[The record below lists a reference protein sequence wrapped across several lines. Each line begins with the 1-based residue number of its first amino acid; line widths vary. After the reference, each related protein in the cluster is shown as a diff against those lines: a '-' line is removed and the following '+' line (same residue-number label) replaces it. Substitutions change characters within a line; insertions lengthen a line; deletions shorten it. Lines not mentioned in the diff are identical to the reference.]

1 MVAVA
6 FFASPK
12 ASATFL
18 SAIFA
23 CALAM
28 AAFTVAAFFDE
39 ERALNSE
46 RALSS
51 ALESASGAKIT
62 GWIRSVRVSGFDMEV
77 RTVGTAA
84 LDEPIEI
91 RVFGAA
97 DRLSS

>member
-12 ASATFL
+12 ASATIL

-28 AAFTVAAFFDE
+28 GAFTVAASFDE
-39 ERALNSE
+39 ERALSSE
-46 RALSS
+46 KAF
-51 ALESASGAKIT
+51 ADVLESSSGAKVGGRVI
-62 GWIRSVRVSGFDMEV
+62 SVRASGFDMEA
-77 RTVGTAA
+77 RTVGVAA
-84 LDEPIEI
+84 LDDPIEI

-97 DRLSS
+97 DRLSP